1 LDELNKYKSLLE
13 RATILNQTMAADLPD
28 EQANKMSFEIID
40 IQEQWKI
47 LIEGLNTLKE
57 R

>member
-1 LDELNKYKSLLE
+1 
-13 RATILNQTMAADLPD
+13 MAADLPD
-28 EQANKMSFEIID
+28 EQAAKMTNEITD
-40 IQEQWKI
+40 VKEQWTI

>member
-1 LDELNKYKSLLE
+1 
-13 RATILNQTMAADLPD
+13 MAADLPD
-28 EQANKMSFEIID
+28 EQATEMTNEID
-40 IQEQWKI
+40 DVKEQWRV